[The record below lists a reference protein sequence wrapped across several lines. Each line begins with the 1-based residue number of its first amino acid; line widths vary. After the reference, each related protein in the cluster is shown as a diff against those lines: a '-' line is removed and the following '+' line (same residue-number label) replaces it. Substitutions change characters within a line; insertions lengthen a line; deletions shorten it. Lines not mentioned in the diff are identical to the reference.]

1 MFMHQREQLP
11 FKHNEQDPNYLAP
24 VIQKRKPM
32 DKDPRNPLK
41 RLKFLQEFPTQSS
54 KGDLDDLKYPTQL
67 EGRHDSPKYDK
78 TFHTE
83 IHANNETDSQEL
95 ENIILEKNLQDSKT
109 EFQENRASQ
118 PKNMHSFQ
126 IPEAIES
133 HFNNKELQNENDL
146 HKGLKQQYRSGSEQD
161 KSGPENVREI
171 ASKLILQWAEN
182 QRSLLDSFVKA
193 ITDVLKVHDSK
204 LNMKINISPRD
215 IMILKDMLKQLLES
229 IMQLREGSTST
240 RARIVLNKWI
250 ETQKSLID
258 SFSQAIQNTNQNV
271 DNIANV
277 YEVMENL
284 NKNLRELV
292 ILLSDMESFPTTES
306 SSSQQTTS
314 IYATTTFYLTSS
326 TFGSTHPIVD
336 ENINRINIMG
346 NLIKGLR
353 NIMVQMDETNKTSS
367 STSYTTTE
375 STYIQ
380 PSTSTYL
387 NAEVTT
393 SHPTTST
400 YEVTNL
406 ITDESKIKD
415 MFNLIKG
422 IEDLISQY
430 NGKHKFTSTTSLTG
444 KSNSREP
451 TMTTYSS
458 AGGITSHSF
467 TTTSPQTVTTS
478 SSHSTTE
485 SSPSHP
491 TTSNYEVTV
500 FDQDSHKFK
509 VMKNLIKE
517 LKGLIEHFS
526 DTKNITSTTYSTGDS
541 KSFQPTA
548 TTPDSTDRS
557 SSQPITFPES
567 TTSTTNL
574 QSTITNHLSTEST
587 SSQLNTTLSITGTTT
602 PNLTTSTHDFKDQI
616 NDDDSKSLKH
626 LIKILSDLVYSLNDK
641 NNIKSTSQLTTEST
655 FNSSINITNST
666 TVASS
671 TFSTTESMAIHSTP
685 YLSTRE
691 ITVFQFNDV
700 ENINPIISNNST
712 TVTTNIHSSTYTT
725 STTDNTTSHPNLS
738 TTESSP
744 TFDST
749 ISHSNTSSQTRSLGS
764 YKDKIKNIVELLKK
778 LRKIQKTLADKSKGQ
793 LSPMLISRIKAVL
806 KQIVAG
812 NIDSVNG
819 DSTELEILL
828 STTVNPNEDTTD
840 LTMEKLL
847 KLFDDFERMYN
858 VLLDD
863 SIQSTTQSTTQNNT
877 IFSTTYSTI
886 FSTTQSISTTSP
898 TQYALTSSTPNT
910 STTSHSSTP
919 SSINNLRSDESNN
932 HQPIV
937 DAIQQLKM
945 ALYHDFYAFKKSQE
959 ERYFYIAHIYK
970 NSL

>member
-11 FKHNEQDPNYLAP
+11 DEHNIN
-24 VIQKRKPM
+24 PM
-32 DKDPRNPLK
+32 DKDPRNPPK
-41 RLKFLQEFPTQSS
+41 RLKFLQEFPVPSS
-54 KGDLDDLKYPTQL
+54 KGDLDDIKYPSQL
-67 EGRHDSPKYDK
+67 EGRHDSPKYNK

-83 IHANNETDSQEL
+83 KHANNKADSHEL
-95 ENIILEKNLQDSKT
+95 ENTISEKNLQDSKT
-109 EFQENRASQ
+109 ESQENRASQ
-118 PKNMHSFQ
+118 PKNMHSFR
-126 IPEAIES
+126 IPEATES
-133 HFNNKELQNENDL
+133 HFNNKELQIENDL

-193 ITDVLKVHDSK
+193 ITDVLKDHDPK
-204 LNMKINISPRD
+204 LNMKINMSPRD

-292 ILLSDMESFPTTES
+292 ILLSDKESFPTTES

-314 IYATTTFYLTSS
+314 TYATTTFYLTSS

-353 NIMVQMDETNKTSS
+353 NIMVQIDETNKTSS

-387 NAEVTT
+387 NAEVT
-393 SHPTTST
+393 

-406 ITDESKIKD
+406 KTDESKVKD

-430 NGKHKFTSTTSLTG
+430 NDKHKFTST
-444 KSNSREP
+444 REP
-451 TMTTYSS
+451 TTTTHYS

-467 TTTSPQTVTTS
+467 TTTTPKTVTTS

-485 SSPSHP
+485 NSPSHP

-548 TTPDSTDRS
+548 TTHASTE
-557 SSQPITFPES
+557 IS

-574 QSTITNHLSTEST
+574 QSTITNRLSTEST

-626 LIKILSDLVYSLNDK
+626 LIKILSNLVYSLNDK

-671 TFSTTESMAIHSTP
+671 TFSTTESMAIHSTS

-691 ITVFQFNDV
+691 INVFQFNDV

-712 TVTTNIHSSTYTT
+712 TVTTEILSSTYTT
-725 STTDNTTSHPNLS
+725 STTDNTTSHPYLS
-738 TTESSP
+738 TTESSL

-749 ISHSNTSSQTRSLGS
+749 ISHSNTPSQIRSLGS
-764 YKDKIKNIVELLKK
+764 YRDKIKNIVELLKK

-819 DSTELEILL
+819 DSAELEILL
-828 STTVNPNEDTTD
+828 STTVNPNDDTSE

-898 TQYALTSSTPNT
+898 TQYALTSSTPDT

-919 SSINNLRSDESNN
+919 SLINNLRSDESNN

-937 DAIQQLKM
+937 EAIQQLKM

-959 ERYFYIAHIYK
+959 ERYFYIAQIYK